1 MCWVNLKTITHIVE
15 WKRPEMGLTNGKDVW
30 MAKFIFL
37 AFGALLLVAVVFTVF
52 QYFIIHFLRKR
63 EEDGEE
69 WFLEK
74 TVKDNNEYS

>member
-1 MCWVNLKTITHIVE
+1 
-15 WKRPEMGLTNGKDVW
+15 

-52 QYFIIHFLRKR
+52 QYLIINFLRKR

-69 WFLEK
+69 
-74 TVKDNNEYS
+74 